1 MQKEL
6 IPLHNEENLFE
17 TFWVKNSVK
26 SQFIYI
32 TILLIIIGCFL
43 SMFFIKVNVTI
54 HASGIIRPEIEKTE
68 IKTLCSGIVDRV
80 GIREGEFVFEGQEL
94 ISIDHEDLTSKLRLN
109 EYQAEKLKS
118 YIQDL
123 KHLTK
128 LEFNKSF
135 SDIYN
140 REYQLFRE
148 KLEENKNKQQKAKK
162 ELERITPLFEDGLIA
177 EKEYDDLKYQLSLLE
192 KVHNTLTTD
201 QLSNWQSK
209 LENYKREIKKL
220 ENQKITLCKELE
232 KHKITSP
239 VTGYVEHFKGI
250 MTGVNVQAGQTIA
263 IVSPDSGLIAEVYV
277 IPKDIGLINN
287 KQKVLIQIDAF
298 NYNHWGML
306 KGEIDEISNDF
317 ILLNNQPVFRIKCKL
332 NKNHLSLKN
341 GFKGYLRKGMTF
353 KARFIVTERTLFQL
367 LFEKV
372 DNWLN
377 PATN

>member
-1 MQKEL
+1 MQKDL
-6 IPLHNEENLFE
+6 IPLHNEENFFE

-26 SQFIYI
+26 SQVIYI

-43 SMFFIKVNVTI
+43 AMFFVKVNVTI
-54 HASGIIRPEIEKTE
+54 HAFGIIRPEIEKTE
-68 IKTLCSGIVDRV
+68 IKSLCSGIVDWV

-94 ISIDHEDLTSKLRLN
+94 ISIDNEDLTSKLQLN
-109 EYQAEKLKS
+109 KYQAEKQKD

-128 LEFNKSF
+128 LEFNNSF

-140 REYQLFRE
+140 KEYQSFRE
-148 KLEENKNKQQKAKK
+148 KLNENKNKQQKATR

-177 EKEYDDLKYQLSLLE
+177 EKEYDDLKYQLSLFE
-192 KVHNTLTTD
+192 KAHNTLTTD
-201 QLSNWQSK
+201 QQSVWQSK
-209 LENYKREIKKL
+209 LENHKREFKKL
-220 ENQKITLCKELE
+220 ENQKITLRKELE

-250 MTGVNVQAGQTIA
+250 MSGVNIQAGQTIA

-287 KQKVLIQIDAF
+287 KQQVLIQIDAF

-332 NKNHLSLKN
+332 NKTHLSLKN
-341 GFKGYLRKGMTF
+341 GFKGYLKKGMTF
-353 KARFIVTERTLFQL
+353 KARFVVTERTLFQL

>member
-26 SQFIYI
+26 SQAIYI

-43 SMFFIKVNVTI
+43 AMFFVKVNVTI
-54 HASGIIRPEIEKTE
+54 HASGIIRPKLEKTE
-68 IKTLCSGIVDRV
+68 IKTLCSGIVDWV

-94 ISIDHEDLTSKLRLN
+94 ITIDNEDLTSKLQLN
-109 EYQAEKLKS
+109 KYQAEKLKC

-123 KHLTK
+123 EYLTK
-128 LEFNKSF
+128 LKFNKSF

-140 REYQLFRE
+140 KEYQLFRE
-148 KLEENKNKQQKAKK
+148 KLEENKNKQQKATR
-162 ELERITPLFEDGLIA
+162 ELERITPLFEEGLIA
-177 EKEYDDLKYQLSLLE
+177 EKEYDDLKYQLSILE
-192 KVHNTLTTD
+192 KAHNTLTTH
-201 QLSNWQSK
+201 QLSAWQFK
-209 LENYKREIKKL
+209 LENHKREFKKL
-220 ENQKITLCKELE
+220 ENQQITLCKELR

-239 VTGYVEHFKGI
+239 VTGYVEHFKGV
-250 MTGVNVQAGQTIA
+250 MTGLNVLVGQTIA
-263 IVSPDSGLIAEVYV
+263 IVSPDSGLIAEIYV

-287 KQKVLIQIDAF
+287 KQQVFIQIDAF

-317 ILLNNQPVFRIKCKL
+317 ILLDNQPVFRIKCKL

-341 GFKGYLRKGMTF
+341 GFKGYLKKGMTF
-353 KARFIVTERTLFQL
+353 KARFVVTERTLFQL

-372 DNWLN
+372 DDWLN
-377 PATN
+377 PVTN

>member
-17 TFWVKNSVK
+17 TFWVNNSVK
-26 SQFIYI
+26 SQVIYI
-32 TILLIIIGCFL
+32 TFLLIIIGCFL
-43 SMFFIKVNVTI
+43 AMFFIKVNVTI

-68 IKTLCSGIVDRV
+68 IKTLCSGIVDWV
-80 GIREGEFVFEGQEL
+80 GIREGEFVFEGQKL
-94 ISIDHEDLTSKLRLN
+94 ISIDNEDLTSKLWLN

-140 REYQLFRE
+140 KEYQSFRE
-148 KLEENKNKQQKAKK
+148 KLNENKNKQQKATR
-162 ELERITPLFEDGLIA
+162 ELERITSLFEDGLIA

-192 KVHNTLTTD
+192 KAHNTLTTD

-209 LENYKREIKKL
+209 LENHKREFKKL
-220 ENQKITLCKELE
+220 ENQKITLRKELE

-250 MTGVNVQAGQTIA
+250 MTGVNIQAGQTIA
-263 IVSPDSGLIAEVYV
+263 IVSPDSGLIAEIYV
-277 IPKDIGLINN
+277 IPKDVGLINN
-287 KQKVLIQIDAF
+287 KKKVLIQIDAF

-306 KGEIDEISNDF
+306 KGEINEISNDF
-317 ILLNNQPVFRIKCKL
+317 ILLSNQPVFRIKCKL

-353 KARFIVTERTLFQL
+353 KARFIVNERTLFRL
-367 LFEKV
+367 LFEKI